1 MPAID
6 TLPLGELLRLTP
18 EKIVAWFESKGVA
31 VSWDWREVWQQA
43 NAVSFTVAKATQLDV
58 LADLRAAV
66 GRVFSEGTSL
76 EQFRRTMENAMKAR
90 GWWGRSWAVNPHTG
104 KLERAQ
110 LGSAWRLET
119 IYRTNAQSAFQKGR
133 FEQQLGLARSRP
145 FWQYVAVMDS
155 RTRPTHA
162 ALHGKIWPAT
172 SEVWKRIYPP
182 NGFNCRCRVRAYTPA
197 ELARKGLQVQ
207 PDAALPEGFPDEGFD
222 YSPGDSAPLPQ
233 HMPTTAE
240 IPVPLRGEPITAQ
253 LASSIDLLTAAQERA
268 IAAGIDPAIV
278 FIVSLE
284 AGAIKLPPKRETDDE
299 APE

>member
-6 TLPLGELLRLTP
+6 QLPLADLLRLTP
-18 EKIVAWFESKGVA
+18 EKIVAWFEAKGVT

-58 LADLRAAV
+58 LADLRTAV

-76 EQFRRTMENAMKAR
+76 EQFKRNMETAMKAR
-90 GWWGRSWAVNPHTG
+90 GWWGRSWAVNPKTG
-104 KLERAQ
+104 MLEKAQ

-119 IYRTNAQSAFQKGR
+119 IYRTNAQSGFQKGR
-133 FEQQLGLARSRP
+133 YEQQMALARSRP

-172 SEVWKRIYPP
+172 SAVWRRIYPP

-197 ELARKGLQVQ
+197 ELARKGLRVE
-207 PDAALPEGFPDEGFD
+207 PDETLPEGFPDEGFD
-222 YSPGDSAPLPQ
+222 YSPGDSAPLPERAP
-233 HMPTTAE
+233 PTAA
-240 IPVPLRGEPITAQ
+240 VPPELRDEPMTAQ
-253 LASSIDLLTAAQERA
+253 LAGAVDVLQAATERA
-268 IAAGIDPAIV
+268 IAAGIPPDVV
-278 FIVSLE
+278 FAVALQ
-284 AGAIKLPPKRETDDE
+284 AGAIALPPKRDDGGE
-299 APE
+299 